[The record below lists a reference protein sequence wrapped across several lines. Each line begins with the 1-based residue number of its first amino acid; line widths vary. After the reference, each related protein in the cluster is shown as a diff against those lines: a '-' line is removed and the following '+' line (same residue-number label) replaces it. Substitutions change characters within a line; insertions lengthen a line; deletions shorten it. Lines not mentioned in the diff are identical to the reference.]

1 MRWKPFVLTSA
12 SQFRPGPPPAPDS
25 AERAAEVAEVRN
37 FKRTPVT
44 NGKAAYWQFGGYG
57 TPALLYLLSDEIGRE
72 LAEAGL
78 DGNAP
83 RAARAYALVHAAQYE
98 GYIASQDAKFHYW
111 TARPNMFDSSITTV
125 VPNPPFPS
133 YVSNAGALGMATAP
147 VLGHLF
153 PRQAERYQGWARE
166 LGESRIWAGIH
177 FRSDV
182 EAGWEIGRRV
192 AAAFI
197 ERAKHDGAE

>member
-1 MRWKPFVLTSA
+1 M
-12 SQFRPGPPPAPDS
+12 
-25 AERAAEVAEVRN
+25 
-37 FKRTPVT
+37 
-44 NGKAAYWQFGGYG
+44 
-57 TPALLYLLSDEIGRE
+57 
-72 LAEAGL
+72 
-78 DGNAP
+78 
-83 RAARAYALVHAAQYE
+83 
-98 GYIASQDAKFHYW
+98 
-111 TARPNMFDSSITTV
+111 
-125 VPNPPFPS
+125 
-133 YVSNAGALGMATAP
+133 SNAVTLGMTATL

-192 AAAFI
+192 ATAFI